1 MTACTTDPFA
11 SLAQLLTAPAAFA
24 CGSPAGALVVAVAAA
39 ITGADIAAVLRLPDP
54 TGRER
59 RLVVQR
65 GHVVEVGG
73 VALTQLVRFAG
84 AVPVEAGT
92 AERCHAA
99 DLGALLADG
108 AACGLFVEPEG
119 RGAGELVGM
128 AEFVWACRLAGVPSY
143 VMPAG
148 APLAALDAGADL
160 VLVDAA
166 ATYGGTAIGLLAG
179 RADLIEA
186 CRLQVR
192 GIGALFPASAEAVA
206 DVVKLAR
213 AAATDLGAGFAVAD
227 L

>member
-1 MTACTTDPFA
+1 MSACTTDPFA
-11 SLAQLLTAPAAFA
+11 SLAQLLTAPAACA
-24 CGSPAGALVVAVAAA
+24 CGSLAGALVVAVAAA
-39 ITGADIAAVLRLPDP
+39 ITGTDVAAVLRLPDP

-65 GHVVEVGG
+65 SHVVEVSG

-84 AVPVEAGT
+84 GVPVEAGT
-92 AERCHAA
+92 AERCHAT

-108 AACGLFVEPEG
+108 ATCGLFVEPKR
-119 RGAGELVGM
+119 RGAGEVVGM
-128 AEFVWACRLAGVPSY
+128 AEFVWACRRAEIPSI
-143 VMPAG
+143 VMQTG

-166 ATYGGTAIGLLAG
+166 AAYGGTAIGLLAG
-179 RADLIEA
+179 RVDLIAA
-186 CRLQVR
+186 CRLQER
-192 GIGALFPASAEAVA
+192 GIGALFPAGPDAVA

-213 AAATDLGAGFAVAD
+213 AAATDFGSGFAVAD